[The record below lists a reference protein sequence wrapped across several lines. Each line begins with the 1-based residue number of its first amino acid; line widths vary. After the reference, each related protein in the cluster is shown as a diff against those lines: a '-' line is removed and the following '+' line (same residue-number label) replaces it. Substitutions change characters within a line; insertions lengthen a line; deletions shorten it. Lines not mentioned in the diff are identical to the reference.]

1 MSKSNR
7 GDIVSSET
15 KSKPGPG
22 NYESPSKI
30 GTGISYKF
38 GEKHRDAVDSDIPGP
53 GSYEPKDSLNK
64 DTIPAHS
71 ISKSHR
77 GDIVSRENLS
87 MPGPGNYESPSR
99 IGTGISYKFGEKH
112 RDVVDSDIPGPGSY
126 EPKDTLNKDAIR
138 AHSISKSNR
147 GDLVSKSAK

>member
-53 GSYEPKDSLNK
+53 GSYEPKD
-64 DTIPAHS
+64 
-71 ISKSHR
+71 
-77 GDIVSRENLS
+77 
-87 MPGPGNYESPSR
+87 
-99 IGTGISYKFGEKH
+99 
-112 RDVVDSDIPGPGSY
+112 
-126 EPKDTLNKDAIR
+126 TLNKDAIR

-147 GDLVSKSAK
+147 GDFVSKSAKELPGPGNYDDGQEFGKNAVSFTMGGKSVE